1 MKSFL
6 TGFISNAISW
16 SLLSLL
22 AYAAW
27 TGSDALSRISAVAYW
42 VIIILM
48 VFISIIVTFAAFLIS
63 RENNHEKKMAAIQNL
78 RVIFKRSGVLSKIVG
93 WLRLIAIVM
102 LLAYAGWVF
111 TAVSYVLCALFSR
124 FIISVGRDEYEK
136 QTIALQ
142 V

>member
-6 TGFISNAISW
+6 TDFISNAISW
-16 SLLSLL
+16 SLLSIL

-42 VIIILM
+42 MIIILM

-111 TAVSYVLCALFSR
+111 TAVSYALCTLFSR

-136 QTIALQ
+136 QPIALQ
-142 V
+142 A